1 MPKTRRS
8 RLISADRPAVW
19 HVVSDPHHLVRW
31 WPKVTRVEQVQERKR
46 GTGTL
51 WTSVM
56 ETRAGRSVRADFRCL
71 YSKQPSSYAWEQDI
85 EGSPFAKVLRSAVT
99 KLELAEADRGTR
111 VTIEADQRLRGMSR
125 LGGFMVRRATGAQ
138 LDMAL
143 DRLEVV
149 FDSGP
154 EAMEESKKAAIE

>member
-1 MPKTRRS
+1 M
-8 RLISADRPAVW
+8 ISADRMAVW
-19 HVVSDPHHLVRW
+19 RVISDPYHLVRW

-51 WTSVM
+51 WTNVM
-56 ETRAGRSVRADFRCL
+56 ETQSGRTVRADFRCL
-71 YSKQPSSYAWEQDI
+71 YSKQPSSYAWEQEI
-85 EGSPFAKVLRSAVT
+85 EGSPFAKVLRSSAT
-99 KLELAEADRGTR
+99 KVELADDDGGTR
-111 VTIEADQRLRGMSR
+111 VTIVADQRLRGMSR
-125 LGGFMVRRATGAQ
+125 LGGFMVKRATGTQ

-154 EAMEESKKAAIE
+154 EGMEGVDE